1 MNCLAHDFSSLKKK
15 QTLNHSLVALVIMP
29 TPETMSGNPRG
40 FEHLNHSTEVK
51 RGDKTG
57 HFNHPAL
64 HLVDEKND
72 DHWRTLYFP
81 LMTKREEME
90 EKALNDEETC
100 DDNVMKYSCLGDS
113 MVALASSHKE
123 AEETIIH
130 VYKFETNESRA
141 ELVENGEP
149 IEKKRKL

>member
-1 MNCLAHDFSSLKKK
+1 
-15 QTLNHSLVALVIMP
+15 
-29 TPETMSGNPRG
+29 MSGNPRG

-72 DHWRTLYFP
+72 DHLRTLYFP
-81 LMTKREEME
+81 LMTKRQELE

-100 DDNVMKYSCLGDS
+100 DDNVMNYSCLGDS
-113 MVALASSHKE
+113 VVALASSHKE

-130 VYKFETNESRA
+130 IYMFETNESRA
-141 ELVENGEP
+141 ELVVENGEP